1 MGAVESTVTIA
12 RPPEDV
18 FRFFLDFD
26 KYGEE
31 RVESVV
37 KEPEGPTHSGTLFRF
52 DHGKGRETTMRFTS
66 LEPSRKIEFDGN
78 VGPLRPAGAFLIEP
92 VEGGSRLTVRVAPNP
107 VGPLKLASPVIGYIG
122 RRLWSKRLARIK
134 VVIEREARSQA

>member
-1 MGAVESTVTIA
+1 MGRVESTVTIA

-18 FRFFLDFD
+18 FAFFLDFD

-37 KEPEGPTHSGTLFRF
+37 KEPEGPTAAGTLFRF

-66 LEPSRKIEFDGN
+66 LEPNRKIEFDGD
-78 VGPLRPAGAFLIEP
+78 VGPLRPTGAFIIEP
-92 VEGGSRLTVRVAPNP
+92 TGGGSKLTVRVEPNP
-107 VGPLKLASPVIGYIG
+107 VGALKVASPVIGLIG
-122 RRLWSKRLARIK
+122 KRIWANRLARIK
-134 VVIEREARSQA
+134 TAIER